1 MVTSTKRSVS
11 CLDVSENSGTPKSSI
26 LYNRV
31 FHYKPSILGYPYF
44 WKHPFESEDVPLCY
58 DSQKKKQLVNGKGS
72 QASLGML
79 WEGCFPGSPRS
90 FPFGTHTFFGANKET
105 HQHQSSCVQFSYPIR
120 WYRRISG
127 QSRSTIPL
135 SFPVNSHDFQKILR
149 KLLVVFL
156 KINDLFR
163 MILEVSEFRS
173 TSFPAKLG
181 SPNWSRVK
189 RTPINTVS

>member
-1 MVTSTKRSVS
+1 MFPKIVVPPNHPFYIIGFSIT
-11 CLDVSENSGTPKSSI
+11 NHPFWGTPIFGNTHLSLRMFRCAMIPK
-26 LYNRV
+26 
-31 FHYKPSILGYPYF
+31 
-44 WKHPFESEDVPLCY
+44 
-58 DSQKKKQLVNGKGS
+58 KKKQLVNGKGS